1 MGKKNTS
8 EGRLKTNLH
17 PLAVLQGLLL
27 MLLLLTLISF
37 IMALFVYFASW
48 RGHPR
53 LLNVLTHLS
62 VVAGALWAGSR
73 CERKAW
79 LHGLLVGVC
88 AFLLLT
94 WFGGN
99 QGLFATWL
107 WLKRLMRMGF
117 VAILGGI
124 LGGLARE

>member
-27 MLLLLTLISF
+27 MLLLITLISF

-48 RGHPR
+48 RGGHPL

-62 VVAGALWAGSR
+62 VVAGALWAGRR

-79 LHGLLVGVC
+79 LHGLLVGGYVLSC
-88 AFLLLT
+88 C
-94 WFGGN
+94 
-99 QGLFATWL
+99 
-107 WLKRLMRMGF
+107 
-117 VAILGGI
+117 
-124 LGGLARE
+124 